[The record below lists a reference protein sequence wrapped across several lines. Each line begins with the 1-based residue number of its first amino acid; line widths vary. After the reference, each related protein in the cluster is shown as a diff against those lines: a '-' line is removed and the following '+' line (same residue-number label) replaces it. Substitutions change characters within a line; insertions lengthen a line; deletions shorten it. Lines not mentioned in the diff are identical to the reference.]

1 MHMELRNLEN
11 KMGTVDNL
19 RQERKGRTI
28 PLARFYADFKVG
40 STKTC
45 YGFVEGDDDPSYYRT
60 IINNKLPKGC
70 SIILYSSNGKE
81 NVKYIFEEISKRDYP
96 ANRITYFIDRDL
108 SLIIEDP
115 NLISGTQVYVTDN
128 YSIENDILSED
139 TFINVA
145 QDLLG
150 FSTLPLNELER
161 LKKYYISAKEKF
173 ENIMT
178 PIMAN
183 IIHWKK
189 CNCKPANYKN
199 LKIKDIIIVKDG
211 IVNFKSSLEEAI
223 SILYRQSQVDL
234 SYHQKDKIE
243 MIMNY
248 ITERK
253 LSSKIL
259 RGKYLAV
266 FFVKFCNSLYDDYEN
281 IGFNR
286 EKGRKISD
294 NDIMDSI
301 APRSTPPESLV
312 SFIDNAILSYYKQLE

>member
-1 MHMELRNLEN
+1 MESKNLED

-40 STKTC
+40 SSNIC

-70 SIILYSSNGKE
+70 SIILYPSNGKE
-81 NVKYIFEEISKRDYP
+81 NVKYIFEEISQRNYP
-96 ANRITYFIDRDL
+96 VNRITYFIDRDL

-115 NLISGTQVYVTDN
+115 NLISGSQVYVTDN
-128 YSIENDILSED
+128 YSIENDILSEN
-139 TFINVA
+139 TFISVA

-150 FSTLPLNELER
+150 FSTLPLKELER
-161 LKKYYISAKEKF
+161 LKMYYISAKEKF

-178 PIMAN
+178 PIMSN

-211 IVNFKSSLEEAI
+211 IVNLKSNIEEAI
-223 SILYRQSQVDL
+223 NILYQQSQVDI
-234 SYHQKDKIE
+234 SYHQKDEIE

-248 ITERK
+248 ITEK
-253 LSSKIL
+253 S
-259 RGKYLAV
+259 YHQ
-266 FFVKFCNSLYDDYEN
+266 KFYEEN
-281 IGFNR
+281 I
-286 EKGRKISD
+286 
-294 NDIMDSI
+294 
-301 APRSTPPESLV
+301 
-312 SFIDNAILSYYKQLE
+312 